1 MFSFNSEFFLRYFH
15 FNSVDDSVYTNQDQS
30 RPLMNLYFALFTE
43 LEKDTYDLWTENEEI
58 EHKKIKKMII
68 L

>member
-1 MFSFNSEFFLRYFH
+1 MNQRKLYLKLVLLHEMFSFNSESFLRYFH

-43 LEKDTYDLWTENEEI
+43 LEKDTYDL
-58 EHKKIKKMII
+58 
-68 L
+68 